1 MNSSIS
7 SSDSARL
14 FVFRLLVL
22 VLLAIGGLFALGIY
36 LEPLEGDLTRT
47 GFYSERDYGWHGQ
60 QEVFPQTQL
69 VFPAS
74 QADTGRYD
82 GHYDVVVLGDSFS
95 YFRPQS
101 QWQNYL
107 AAETGLSVATLYIGQ
122 IGLTQLLASPAFRAH
137 PPKMLVV
144 ESVERRLPAHLK
156 EEMPDC
162 SKATL
167 ANRAGSETKA
177 FLISNQAVKSQPGV
191 VQAAERASSWSQIKL
206 AYVRGF
212 LWNNLLRKITNREY
226 TEAVRLELA
235 RPAPFSS
242 RERDSMLVYLD
253 DIKKFKWWK
262 EAGLEGMSCRI
273 SAMRK
278 QVEANGYTRFVLM
291 VPPDKLTAYAD
302 FLRDSSMQNISR
314 LSALSGLQP
323 QVMPRLD
330 RALDEAIRRGE
341 PDVYLPDNTHW
352 GSNGQ
357 RAAAQTLSL
366 FLRDAAAVTTLVR

>member
-1 MNSSIS
+1 
-7 SSDSARL
+7 
-14 FVFRLLVL
+14 
-22 VLLAIGGLFALGIY
+22 
-36 LEPLEGDLTRT
+36 
-47 GFYSERDYGWHGQ
+47 
-60 QEVFPQTQL
+60 
-69 VFPAS
+69 
-74 QADTGRYD
+74 
-82 GHYDVVVLGDSFS
+82 
-95 YFRPQS
+95 
-101 QWQNYL
+101 
-107 AAETGLSVATLYIGQ
+107 
-122 IGLTQLLASPAFRAH
+122 
-137 PPKMLVV
+137 
-144 ESVERRLPAHLK
+144 
-156 EEMPDC
+156 
-162 SKATL
+162 
-167 ANRAGSETKA
+167 
-177 FLISNQAVKSQPGV
+177 
-191 VQAAERASSWSQIKL
+191 
-206 AYVRGF
+206 
-212 LWNNLLRKITNREY
+212 
-226 TEAVRLELA
+226 
-235 RPAPFSS
+235 
-242 RERDSMLVYLD
+242 MLVYLD
-253 DIKKFKWWK
+253 DIKKFMWWK